1 MGAANPAAEADSQSA
16 NGAGAMDFDCAP
28 SSAAAPHLP
37 QPAPAVSSPGAS
49 HCAPPVAGSAVS
61 TRQAQS
67 SLYARRQARLA
78 GGGESS
84 AELRRTRSLDV
95 ERAQVVTIRGAEGGG
110 GNGAGVQ
117 GLGWTTTGTAAALA
131 AAHGVGVGGEAGGN
145 GEASKA
151 CRDKG
156 ASASS
161 SRGNPLADSPFLSRL
176 CRGRPPAPSPLSS
189 LAPRRTSSL
198 TASLLSPLALPSAP
212 TPPPLPHPPNLPPH
226 PPQQLCSSWEAGGE
240 RAGARERGA
249 HESAV
254 AEAAAAVAA
263 AASSIAAALEQGGAG
278 MGAGRR
284 AVGQGRA
291 GGKAVSGGVE
301 GGALAGEMEGI
312 WRAVQ
317 QQLQAQS
324 QGGSEGGAAGA
335 QQGVMAVE
343 ESGMGVDGNMR
354 GAVRGGGSRGG
365 GGRRLLKA
373 SSVGRERGRA
383 EGVEGAAW
391 NVVWQALDGS
401 GEGGGEAAAEGVGEA
416 TAGQSSGGERLSV
429 EEEGKDWEERE
440 REQARRKLLGRGVR
454 QLTRTNSCPPSV
466 HRAQAVDVGA
476 DEAMACR
483 KRRRL
488 PADTHGTVPWPH
500 AQPST
505 STFSAAAAPFSASHA
520 APATAATAAAAAGSA
535 GGGGGQGQWCKQE
548 SEGEDGEC
556 GSAIGAEQSM
566 GMGMERQGSWGG
578 EEAWSGEEGRS
589 SGREGVRGGGREGK
603 GGGAGVGHGRARRGQ
618 ATDSHSIAERV
629 RREKISE
636 RMSVLQSLVPTCA
649 KVTGKAMILDEII
662 NYVRSLQLQVE
673 LLSSKLSAMEYD
685 LMPEDDLLPDADLF
699 QVLPAPLTPCRVIA
713 PVLVT
718 MSCTIFIPIRSLDT
732 LLPYID
738 SRPIKQSS
746 PSSPFPRPSSS
757 FLNTHTPRVH
767 SFPLP
772 LSLPTPLLPC
782 PSCPSS
788 PLPSPLQLTPEHLV
802 GFPAPSYAPAA
813 GRPAP
818 SGGEGNH
825 EGAGSGGEAEGG
837 QGMGGGGVSGGTSGG
852 EWAVGQGG
860 AVVKQEQWEEVGM
873 FLRDD
878 GGPGEEHGNGSAACK
893 WEAEESDVADSGGV
907 VGGEGVS
914 RKGADAQAEGTR
926 GKGGVVWSGNGS
938 GACGGA
944 NGTYEGA
951 DVCDGGRACEWPAL
965 FPTDAGV
972 EAGVVGDGGVDAW
985 WKHGLED
992 TGGAG
997 GGGVG
1002 AGEVDAEQAAESEGL
1017 MDMLLCHMSGGM
1029 QHLSLHPHPH
1039 TAPHTHP
1046 PALTPPGPLHPNGL

>member
-1 MGAANPAAEADSQSA
+1 MGAATPAAEADSQSA

-49 HCAPPVAGSAVS
+49 PCTPPIAGSAVS

-95 ERAQVVTIRGAEGGG
+95 ERAQVVTMRGAEGGG
-110 GNGAGVQ
+110 GSGAGVQ

-151 CRDKG
+151 HRDKG

-161 SRGNPLADSPFLSRL
+161 SRGTSRYAVPLCALICARLPITSHVCACARVHAMPCAPRASQSVPPALSLPVLTPPSPLFPPGPPLADSPFLSRL

-189 LAPRRTSSL
+189 LAPRRTASFTS
-198 TASLLSPLALPSAP
+198 SLLSPLALPSAP
-212 TPPPLPHPPNLPPH
+212 TPPPLTHPPNLPPH
-226 PPQQLCSSWEAGGE
+226 PPQQLCSSWETGGE
-240 RAGARERGA
+240 RAGTRERGA

-291 GGKAVSGGVE
+291 GGKAVSGGDE

-343 ESGMGVDGNMR
+343 ESGMGGDSNMR
-354 GAVRGGGSRGG
+354 GAGRGGGSRGG

-373 SSVGRERGRA
+373 ASAGRERGRA

-391 NVVWQALDGS
+391 NMVWQALDGS
-401 GEGGGEAAAEGVGEA
+401 GEGEGEAAAEGVGEA

-429 EEEGKDWEERE
+429 EEEGEDWEERE
-440 REQARRKLLGRGVR
+440 REEARRKLLGRGVR

-466 HRAQAVDVGA
+466 HRAQAVDVGG

-500 AQPST
+500 AQPHVQPST
-505 STFSAAAAPFSASHA
+505 STFSAAAAAPFSSSHA
-520 APATAATAAAAAGSA
+520 GPATVATAATAAGSA

-566 GMGMERQGSWGG
+566 GMGMERQCRWGG

-589 SGREGVRGGGREGK
+589 SGREGVKGGGRSAEGK

-699 QVLPAPLTPCRVIA
+699 Q
-713 PVLVT
+713 
-718 MSCTIFIPIRSLDT
+718 
-732 LLPYID
+732 
-738 SRPIKQSS
+738 
-746 PSSPFPRPSSS
+746 
-757 FLNTHTPRVH
+757 
-767 SFPLP
+767 
-772 LSLPTPLLPC
+772 
-782 PSCPSS
+782 
-788 PLPSPLQLTPEHLV
+788 LTPEHLV
-802 GFPAPSYAPAA
+802 GFPGPSYAPAA

-818 SGGEGNH
+818 AEGEGNH
-825 EGAGSGGEAEGG
+825 EGAGSGGEAEGE
-837 QGMGGGGVSGGTSGG
+837 QGAGGGGVSGSRSGG
-852 EWAVGQGG
+852 EWVVGQGG

-878 GGPGEEHGNGSAACK
+878 GGPGGEHGNGSAACK

-907 VGGEGVS
+907 VGGEGES

-926 GKGGVVWSGNGS
+926 GKGGVVWNGNGS
-938 GACGGA
+938 GSCGGA

-965 FPTDAGV
+965 FPADAGG

-992 TGGAG
+992 TGGPG

>member
-1 MGAANPAAEADSQSA
+1 MGAATPAAEADSQSA
-16 NGAGAMDFDCAP
+16 NGAAAMDFDCAP
-28 SSAAAPHLP
+28 SSSAVPHLP

-49 HCAPPVAGSAVS
+49 PCTPPIAGSAVS

-95 ERAQVVTIRGAEGGG
+95 ERAQVVMMRGAEGGG
-110 GNGAGVQ
+110 GSGAGVQ
-117 GLGWTTTGTAAALA
+117 GLGWTATGTAAALA

-151 CRDKG
+151 RRDKG
-156 ASASS
+156 ACASS
-161 SRGNPLADSPFLSRL
+161 SRGSPLADSPFLSRL

-212 TPPPLPHPPNLPPH
+212 IPPPLPHPPNLPPH
-226 PPQQLCSSWEAGGE
+226 PPQQVCSSWEAGGE
-240 RAGARERGA
+240 RAGPRGA

-278 MGAGRR
+278 MGAGMGAGNGAGMGAGRR

-291 GGKAVSGGVE
+291 GGKAISGGDE

-335 QQGVMAVE
+335 HQGVMAVE
-343 ESGMGVDGNMR
+343 ESGMGGDSNMR
-354 GAVRGGGSRGG
+354 GSGRGGGSRGG

-373 SSVGRERGRA
+373 ASAGRERGKA
-383 EGVEGAAW
+383 GGVEGAAW
-391 NVVWQALDGS
+391 NMVWQALDGS
-401 GEGGGEAAAEGVGEA
+401 GEGGGEVAAEGVGEA
-416 TAGQSSGGERLSV
+416 TAGQSSAGERLSV
-429 EEEGKDWEERE
+429 EEEGENWEERE
-440 REQARRKLLGRGVR
+440 RGQARRKLLGRGVR

-466 HRAQAVDVGA
+466 HRAQAVDVGG

-500 AQPST
+500 AQVCAPAHPPMLQSPPLSPLPHLPPFPIFPLSPFTPEPLPTSSPLSHHLAFPPYYTGHYLSWLPSVVCLRIPSVS
-505 STFSAAAAPFSASHA
+505 STLCTPGTYHTQHSLTGTRAAPWV
-520 APATAATAAAAAGSA
+520 
-535 GGGGGQGQWCKQE
+535 WCKQE

-589 SGREGVRGGGREGK
+589 SGREGVRGGGRSAEGK

-685 LMPEDDLLPDADLF
+685 LMPEDDLLADADLF
-699 QVLPAPLTPCRVIA
+699 
-713 PVLVT
+713 
-718 MSCTIFIPIRSLDT
+718 
-732 LLPYID
+732 
-738 SRPIKQSS
+738 
-746 PSSPFPRPSSS
+746 
-757 FLNTHTPRVH
+757 
-767 SFPLP
+767 
-772 LSLPTPLLPC
+772 
-782 PSCPSS
+782 
-788 PLPSPLQLTPEHLV
+788 QLTPEHLV

-813 GRPAP
+813 GCPAP

-825 EGAGSGGEAEGG
+825 EGAGSGGEAEGE
-837 QGMGGGGVSGGTSGG
+837 QGMGGGGVSGSRSGG

-878 GGPGEEHGNGSAACK
+878 GGPVGEHINGSAACK

-907 VGGEGVS
+907 VGGEGGT
-914 RKGADAQAEGTR
+914 RKGSDAQAEGTR
-926 GKGGVVWSGNGS
+926 GKGGVVWSGNGGS
-938 GACGGA
+938 CGGA

-965 FPTDAGV
+965 FPTDAGG

-1002 AGEVDAEQAAESEGL
+1002 VGEVDAEQAAESEGL

-1046 PALTPPGPLHPNGL
+1046 PALTPPGSLHPNGL

>member
-151 CRDKG
+151 RRDKG

-343 ESGMGVDGNMR
+343 ESGMGVDSNMR

-429 EEEGKDWEERE
+429 EEEGEDWEERE

-466 HRAQAVDVGA
+466 HRAQAVDVSPSF
-476 DEAMACR
+476 
-483 KRRRL
+483 L
-488 PADTHGTVPWPH
+488 FLFPPH
-500 AQPST
+500 RATTAPST

-578 EEAWSGEEGRS
+578 EEAWS
-589 SGREGVRGGGREGK
+589 
-603 GGGAGVGHGRARRGQ
+603 AGVGHGRARRGQ

-685 LMPEDDLLPDADLF
+685 LMPGDDLLPDADLF
-699 QVLPAPLTPCRVIA
+699 
-713 PVLVT
+713 
-718 MSCTIFIPIRSLDT
+718 
-732 LLPYID
+732 
-738 SRPIKQSS
+738 
-746 PSSPFPRPSSS
+746 
-757 FLNTHTPRVH
+757 
-767 SFPLP
+767 
-772 LSLPTPLLPC
+772 
-782 PSCPSS
+782 
-788 PLPSPLQLTPEHLV
+788 QLTPEHLV

-818 SGGEGNH
+818 SGGEGSH
-825 EGAGSGGEAEGG
+825 EGAGNGGEAEGG

-878 GGPGEEHGNGSAACK
+878 GGPGGEHGNGSAACK

-944 NGTYEGA
+944 NGAYEGA
-951 DVCDGGRACEWPAL
+951 DVCDGGRVCEWPAL
-965 FPTDAGV
+965 FPSDAGV

-1017 MDMLLCHMSGGM
+1017 MDMLLCHMIPCFSSFLLCNPLPLRQPVCHM
-1029 QHLSLHPHPH
+1029 SFSHHM
-1039 TAPHTHP
+1039 A
-1046 PALTPPGPLHPNGL
+1046 PALLSTMMQLQGAHSIPAKKKWPS